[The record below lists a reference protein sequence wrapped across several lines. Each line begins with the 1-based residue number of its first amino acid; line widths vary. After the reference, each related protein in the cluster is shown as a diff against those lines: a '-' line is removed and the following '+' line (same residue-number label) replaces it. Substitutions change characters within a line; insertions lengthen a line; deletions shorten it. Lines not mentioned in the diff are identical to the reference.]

1 MSGRNRCRR
10 ATDAGSAAVEAAL
23 IISALLL
30 AVVGGVEFARALWVY
45 NTMLIAVEQAGR
57 FAMGYNHRLP
67 ATCTAQTQA
76 SQCPPLSD
84 TPLANCSAE
93 YARQVLAAYQAAP
106 VGVSVSVDAAAA
118 PPTITICASRSLDFI
133 APQLL
138 PYGPFELTSSVTV
151 PMI

>member
-1 MSGRNRCRR
+1 MSRQNKRR
-10 ATDAGSAAVEAAL
+10 SATDAGSAAVEAAF
-23 IISALLL
+23 IMSALLL

-57 FAMGYNHRLP
+57 FAMAYNHHP
-67 ATCTAQTQA
+67 PTTCMAQTQA

-84 TPLANCSAE
+84 TPVANCSAG
-93 YARQVLAAYQAAP
+93 YAQQVLSAYQAPP
-106 VGVSVSVDAAAA
+106 VEVSVSVDPAAS
-118 PPTITICASRSLDFI
+118 PPTITICASRSFDFI

-138 PYGPFELTSSVTV
+138 RYGPLELRNSVTV